1 MCLQYWH
8 ISTDLPKE
16 LMRTIFAI
24 GLVSVLLAPAFPV
37 GSLPSEKG
45 VSMNLELR
53 TRVQPFHAGGVW
65 AEADVEQSFPTAN
78 AAIIITDMWDK
89 HWCRGATVRVG
100 EIARKIEPLVQKAR
114 ASGILIIHAPS
125 DTMSFYANTP
135 GRRLAEDA
143 PHFEPPEELATQSPP
158 LPIDDS
164 DGGCDT
170 PGDKEHRAWSR
181 ETPLL
186 TIGPGDVISDS
197 GAEIYNVLRQH
208 HIDTVFF
215 MGVHANM
222 CILNRPFGIRQLS
235 KWGVHCVLVR
245 DLTDAMYD
253 SASGPYVSHAAGTE
267 LVIEYIERYWAPTV
281 TSAQV
286 LAALSR

>member
-1 MCLQYWH
+1 
-8 ISTDLPKE
+8 
-16 LMRTIFAI
+16 MRTRFVVGLTLVLFAAEF
-24 GLVSVLLAPAFPV
+24 LTA
-37 GSLPSEKG
+37 SLPPEKG
-45 VSMNLELR
+45 ASMNLELR
-53 TRVQPFHAGGVW
+53 TRIQPFHVGGDW
-65 AEADVEQSFPTAN
+65 AVANVEQSFSTAN
-78 AAIIITDMWDK
+78 TAIIITDMWNQ
-89 HWCRGATVRVG
+89 HWCTGATVRVG
-100 EIARKIEPLVQKAR
+100 EIARKMEPLLQKAR

-143 PHFEPPEELATQSPP
+143 PHFEPPKELALQSPP
-158 LPIDDS
+158 LPIDAS

-170 PGDKEHRAWSR
+170 PGDKFHLAWTR

-222 CILNRPFGIRQLS
+222 CILDRTFGIRQFS
-235 KWGVHCVLVR
+235 RWGLRCVLVR
-245 DLTDAMYD
+245 DLTDAMYNP
-253 SASGPYVSHAAGTE
+253 ASRPYVSHAAGTQ
-267 LVIEYIERYWAPTV
+267 LVIGYIEQYWAPTV
-281 TSAQV
+281 TSTQM
-286 LAALSR
+286 LAALSGRTVQPSRPAR